1 MLISKFQF
9 DQNQKEHNQG
19 SQTNSLFEA
28 GKVFECKMV
37 ITQQDDQ
44 QKKIQIAVFVD
55 DELLL
60 NFTGNLPIWTL
71 NWMQV

>member
-1 MLISKFQF
+1 LI
-9 DQNQKEHNQG
+9 QNQKEHNQG
-19 SQTNSLFEA
+19 SQINNVFEA

-44 QKKIQIAVFVD
+44 QKKIQIAVFVND
-55 DELLL
+55 VKLMD
-60 NFTGNLPIWTL
+60 FVGNLPIWTL